1 MSPLLGVMALACGC
15 QHLGWKKEFEGK
27 IVYRATLTGPNAE
40 MLSLLFRPEQ
50 ASLTVYHKGKRLR
63 FEEPGQA
70 ILVDYQQDS
79 ITFLAPQ
86 TRQYFTASLEEVR
99 KDRKPSVKVE
109 RLPEEREILGH
120 LCTGYKVWGN
130 KGDTI
135 IYWEAKDLGIA
146 SAASQ
151 MYLLLPPGVV
161 LRGVPLAFEMPI
173 PDTPLRVR
181 REAEEIQPGEV
192 EESIFQ
198 VPATYTRIEKKDL

>member
-1 MSPLLGVMALACGC
+1 MGLVCGC
-15 QHLGWKKEFEGK
+15 QYLGWEKEFEGK
-27 IVYRATLTGPNAE
+27 IVYRTALAGPNAE
-40 MLSLLFRPEQ
+40 MLSLLFKPEQ
-50 ASLTVYHKGKRLR
+50 VSLTVYHKGDWLR
-63 FEEPGQA
+63 FEESGQT
-70 ILVDYQQDS
+70 ILVDYQKDS
-79 ITFLAPQ
+79 ITLLASE
-86 TRQYFTASLEEVR
+86 TRQYFTASLEEAR
-99 KDRKPSVKVE
+99 KHRKPSVRVE

-120 LCTGYKVWGN
+120 VCTGYKVWGD

-135 IYWEAKDLGIA
+135 IYWEAKDLGIS

-161 LRGVPLAFEMPI
+161 LKGVPLAFEQPI
-173 PDTPLRVR
+173 PDTPLRLR